1 MRRDLEEYKKRH
13 SDTCI
18 DMNEV
23 RKERDSLKLEK
34 NDMII
39 KQAKEVEEE
48 RNQRRSLTTE
58 TEKLK
63 FRLKCLEDDLQKQSL
78 RAEKK
83 TQEANAAGNEKTS
96 MLTLLKEKEILID
109 SLKRQLAELREELH

>member
-39 KQAKEVEEE
+39 KQAIEVEEE

>member
-48 RNQRRSLTTE
+48 RKQRRSLTTE

>member
-1 MRRDLEEYKKRH
+1 
-13 SDTCI
+13 
-18 DMNEV
+18 MNEV

-48 RNQRRSLTTE
+48 TNQRRSLTTE